1 MVIKTRR
8 CNKATF
14 LYNTLKKTLL
24 RESLSLALIQFF
36 GGEGWWEGEGAEVG
50 VGAYL
55 CLRGLG
61 GGGRLIDVGANSRLS
76 AYSNKYG
83 ESLGSTDSNN
93 QENNIWG

>member
-1 MVIKTRR
+1 M
-8 CNKATF
+8 
-14 LYNTLKKTLL
+14 
-24 RESLSLALIQFF
+24 
-36 GGEGWWEGEGAEVG
+36 
-50 VGAYL
+50 GAYL

-61 GGGRLIDVGANSRLS
+61 GGERLIDVGANSRLS